1 MNHEKASRMTTW
13 KRMIRM
19 AISLGALYWVV
30 ASAADVFVFREGTLI
45 EEIFTLDP
53 HKIWMRSLVLG
64 ALILLSIYA
73 LSIISERKKVEG
85 ALRES
90 EKKHRTLVEQSLQGL
105 AVIQDYQVVFA
116 NSATAEITGFTVD
129 ELLSLAPERVQE
141 IIHSDDRTVAWD
153 RFRDRM
159 TGKAVDSR
167 HDYRL
172 VRKDGTVRWIEMFS
186 ASIEYR
192 GKPASQ
198 AAFID
203 ITERRRAEER
213 LRESEESYRD
223 LFDNASD
230 LIQSVDE
237 KGKFVYVNKKWKEVL
252 GYSDEEIKTLSL
264 ADILRADQ
272 VPHCMDLFKGVVGGE
287 TLDSVEVVF
296 VAKGGREIF
305 ASGSVNPK
313 MKDGKFVATR
323 AIFRD
328 VTERKQAEEAVRVSE
343 ERLRQIAENVGEGFF
358 LSDASDN
365 SAIYVSPAYEK
376 IWGRPVDKAYADPQ
390 FWLEAVH
397 PEDRERVNAY
407 VEKHARGKIEF
418 SQEYRIQWP
427 DGSIRWVRDRVY
439 PVKNESGEIH
449 RIVGVTDDITERR
462 RAEDALRET
471 NALLN
476 TLVQAIPDVVY
487 VKDIQGRN
495 LLVNRAYEELVNL
508 SQGEIIGKPD
518 EQILP
523 ARLAAQCRQSD
534 GDAMKQRQPVR
545 CEELS
550 ITEEGEE
557 VFFET
562 IKAPLLD
569 DQGNMLGLV
578 GVSRDITERKRVEG
592 MLTKAKE
599 QAEEANRL
607 KSQFLANMSHEIRT
621 PMNAIIGM
629 TDITLDTE
637 LTDEQRDYLIT
648 VKQSAR
654 ALLELLNDILDLS
667 KIEADKIEWETIDF
681 DLRVTVEGVADTLVR
696 KASDKGIELA
706 CMIHHQVPSL
716 LRGDPGRLRQILMN
730 LAGNAV
736 KFTERGEVVITVEVE
751 EETEKKASLVISVTD
766 TGVGIPQEK
775 QKKIF
780 ESFTQADGSTTRKYG
795 GTGLGLSICKRL
807 VELMNGRIGV
817 ESQPGK
823 GSRFWFKVAL
833 EKQQSTDDDSPV
845 VPPDIRGMRMMVVD
859 DNKTNRIIL
868 AKILESFGCSPE
880 AVEGGK
886 EALQTLKKAAHGEK
900 LFDLVFLDML
910 MPGMDGE
917 ETLKAI
923 KADPDIRD
931 LVVIML
937 TSMGVRGD
945 AASLQALGCAGYL
958 LKPVKQSQLF
968 DTIITVL
975 SRQGAKAENQPVK
988 IVTRHTVAD
997 KRRRRT
1003 HILLAEDNPMNQKL
1017 AVALLKKA
1025 GYSIE
1030 AVENGK
1036 LAVEAVNRKPYD
1048 LILMDV
1054 QMPEMDGFE
1063 ATKVIRQRKDER
1075 RNTPIVAMTA
1085 HAMKGDRE
1093 RCLGAGMDDYVS
1105 KPIEPQELLD
1115 AIKKWVTSEADDQEG
1130 TEAVRG
1136 HENLRSADP
1145 IVNIEAVLQNRF
1157 DGDAGFFAEMLREF
1171 LGYASK
1177 ELENLE
1183 RSLGTN
1189 DCKTVETEAHGL
1201 KGAAGNLGA
1210 RRIAELSLDLE
1221 LAGRTG
1227 ELSGAS
1233 ATLENLRAELKRMR
1247 EYVDKWLGERT
1258 ALQFQTAQK
1267 NQNPAEQT

>member
-1 MNHEKASRMTTW
+1 MNNEKAYRMATW

-19 AISLGALYWVV
+19 AIGLGALYWVMT
-30 ASAADVFVFREGTLI
+30 SAVDVFIFREGTLI

-53 HKIWMRSLVLG
+53 HKVWMRSLVLG

-73 LSIISERKKVEG
+73 LSIISERKKAEG

-105 AVIQDYQVVFA
+105 AIIQDYHVLFA
-116 NSATAEITGFTVD
+116 NSAAAEITGFTVD
-129 ELLSLAPERVQE
+129 ELLSLDPQQVQE
-141 IIHSDDRTVAWD
+141 IIHSDDRTVAWG

-159 TGKAVDSR
+159 AGKAVDSR
-167 HDYRL
+167 HEYRL
-172 VRKDGTVRWIEMFS
+172 VRKDGSVHWIEMFS
-186 ASIEYR
+186 ASIEYW
-192 GKPASQ
+192 GKPALQ

-203 ITERRRAEER
+203 ITERKLAEER
-213 LRESEESYRD
+213 LRESEERYRD

-237 KGKFVYVNKKWKEVL
+237 NGRFVYVNKKWKEVL
-252 GYSDEEIKTLSL
+252 GYSDEEIKKLSL
-264 ADILRADQ
+264 ADILREDQ
-272 VPHCMDLFKGVVGGE
+272 IGHCMGLFKRVVGGE
-287 TLDSVEVVF
+287 TLDNVEVVF
-296 VAKGGREIF
+296 VTKGGREIF
-305 ASGSVNPK
+305 ASGSVNPR
-313 MKDGKFVATR
+313 MKHGEFVATR

-328 VTERKQAEEAVRVSE
+328 VTERKQAGEAVRMSE

-376 IWGRPVDKAYADPQ
+376 IWGRPVEKAYTDPQ
-390 FWLEAVH
+390 AWLEAVH

-407 VEKHARGKIEF
+407 IEKHGRGKVEF

-427 DGSIRWVRDRVY
+427 DGTIRWVRDRVY
-439 PVKNESGEIH
+439 PVKDESGEIH
-449 RIVGVTDDITERR
+449 RIVGVTDDITERK
-462 RAEDALRET
+462 RAEDALKET

-487 VKDIQGRN
+487 VKDNQGRN

-508 SQGEIIGKPD
+508 SQGEMIGKPD

-523 ARLAAQCRQSD
+523 ARLAAQCRRSD
-534 GDAMKQRQPVR
+534 EDVMKQGQPVR

-550 ITEEGEE
+550 ITEKGEE

-569 DQGNMLGLV
+569 DRGNMLGLV
-578 GVSRDITERKRVEG
+578 GVSRDITERKRAEG

-629 TDITLDTE
+629 TDIVLDTD
-637 LTDEQRDYLIT
+637 LTDEQRDYLST
-648 VKQSAR
+648 VKHSAR

-667 KIEADKIEWETIDF
+667 KIEADKIELETIDF
-681 DLRVTVEGVADTLVR
+681 DLRVTVEGVADTLAR
-696 KASDKGIELA
+696 KAGEKGLELA
-706 CMIHHQVPSL
+706 CMIHHQVPSR

-736 KFTERGEVVITVEVE
+736 KFTDRGEVVISVEVE
-751 EETEKKASLVISVTD
+751 QETDEKAWLLVSVSD
-766 TGVGIPQEK
+766 TGMGISQEK
-775 QKKIF
+775 QERIF

-807 VELMNGRIGV
+807 VELMGGQIGL

-823 GSRFWFKVAL
+823 GSRFWFKIAL
-833 EKQQSTDDDSPV
+833 EKQQSTDDDFLV
-845 VPPDIRGMRMMVVD
+845 IPPDIRGMRMLVVD
-859 DNKTNRIIL
+859 DNQTNRTIL
-868 AKILESFGCSPE
+868 AKMLESFGCSPE
-880 AVEGGK
+880 VVESGK
-886 EALQTLKKAAHGEK
+886 QALERLKRAAHGEK
-900 LFDLVFLDML
+900 LFDLVLLDMQ
-910 MPGMDGE
+910 MPGMDGV
-917 ETLKAI
+917 ETLSAI
-923 KADPDIRD
+923 KADPDVKD
-931 LVVIML
+931 MVVIML
-937 TSMGVRGD
+937 TSIGVRGD
-945 AASLQALGCAGYL
+945 AARLEAMGCAGYL

-975 SRQGAKAENQPVK
+975 SRQESEPQDRPFK

-997 KRRRRT
+997 VKRRRTR
-1003 HILLAEDNPMNQKL
+1003 ILLAEDNPMNQKL

-1025 GYSIE
+1025 GYTVD

-1036 LAVEAVNRKPYD
+1036 LAVEALNRKYYD

-1063 ATKVIRQRKDER
+1063 ATKAIREKKDER
-1075 RNTPIVAMTA
+1075 RNVPILAMTA

-1115 AIKKWVTSEADDQEG
+1115 AIKKWVANEADEQEV
-1130 TEAVRG
+1130 TEAAVRQ
-1136 HENLRSADP
+1136 HSRVSDP
-1145 IVNIEAVLQNRF
+1145 IVNIEVILENRF
-1157 DGDAGFFAEMLREF
+1157 DGDVGFFAEMLREF
-1171 LGYASK
+1171 LGYAPK
-1177 ELENLE
+1177 QLANLG
-1183 RSLGTN
+1183 RSLGAN
-1189 DCKTVETEAHGL
+1189 DNKIVETEAHSL
-1201 KGAAGNLGA
+1201 KGAASNLGA
-1210 RRIAELSLDLE
+1210 RRIAELALELE

-1227 ELSGAS
+1227 NLSTAP
-1233 ATLENLRAELKRMR
+1233 ATLENLRAEFKHMR

-1258 ALQFQTAQK
+1258 ALQFEAPRK
-1267 NQNPAEQT
+1267 NQTPAGQT

>member
-1 MNHEKASRMTTW
+1 MNNEKAYRMATW

-19 AISLGALYWVV
+19 AIGLGALYWVMT
-30 ASAADVFVFREGTLI
+30 SAVDVFIFREGTLI

-53 HKIWMRSLVLG
+53 HKVWMRSLVLG
-64 ALILLSIYA
+64 SLILLSIYA
-73 LSIISERKKVEG
+73 LSIISERKKAEG

-105 AVIQDYQVVFA
+105 AVVQDYLVVFA
-116 NSATAEITGFTVD
+116 NSAAAEITGFTVD
-129 ELLSLAPERVQE
+129 ELLSMSPQAVRE
-141 IIHSDDRTVAWD
+141 IIHSEDRRLAWD

-159 TGKAVDSR
+159 AGETPDSR
-167 HDYRL
+167 HEYRL

-192 GKPASQ
+192 GKPALQ

-203 ITERRRAEER
+203 ITERRLAEER
-213 LRESEESYRD
+213 LRESEERYRD

-252 GYSDEEIKTLSL
+252 GYSDEEVTNLSL
-264 ADILRADQ
+264 IDILREDQ
-272 VPHCMDLFKGVVGGE
+272 IPHCMSLFNRVMGGK
-287 TLDSVEVVF
+287 TLDNVEVVF
-296 VAKGGREIF
+296 VTKGGKEIF
-305 ASGSVNPK
+305 ASGSVNPR
-313 MKDGKFVATR
+313 MKDGEFVATR

-376 IWGRPVDKAYADPQ
+376 IWGRPVEKAYADPQ
-390 FWLEAVH
+390 AWLEAVH

-407 VEKHARGKIEF
+407 IDKHGRGKIQF

-427 DGSIRWVRDRVY
+427 DGTIRWVRDRVY
-439 PVKNESGEIH
+439 PVKNESGHIG
-449 RIVGVTDDITERR
+449 RIVGVTDDITERK
-462 RAEDALRET
+462 RAEDALREA

-487 VKDIQGRN
+487 VKDYQGRN

-508 SQGEIIGKPD
+508 SQREMIGKYD
-518 EQILP
+518 QQVLP

-534 GDAMKQRQPVR
+534 EEVMKQRQSVR

-550 ITEEGEE
+550 TTEKGEQ

-569 DQGNMLGLV
+569 DQGNLLGLV
-578 GVSRDITERKRVEG
+578 GVSRDITERKRAEG

-629 TDITLDTE
+629 TDIVLDTD
-637 LTDEQRDYLIT
+637 LTDEQRDYLST
-648 VKQSAR
+648 VKHSAR

-667 KIEADKIEWETIDF
+667 KIEADKIELETIDF
-681 DLRVTVEGVADTLVR
+681 DLRVTVEGVADTLAR
-696 KASDKGIELA
+696 RASEKGLELA
-706 CMIHHQVPSL
+706 CMIHHQVPSR

-736 KFTERGEVVITVEVE
+736 KFTDRGEVVISVEVE
-751 EETEKKASLVISVTD
+751 QETEQRAWLVVSVAD
-766 TGVGIPQEK
+766 TGMGISQEK
-775 QKKIF
+775 QEKIF

-807 VELMNGRIGV
+807 VELMGGQIGV
-817 ESQPGK
+817 QSQPGK

-833 EKQQSTDDDSPV
+833 EKQQSTDEDFLV
-845 VPPDIRGMRMMVVD
+845 IPPDIRGMRMLVVD
-859 DNKTNRIIL
+859 DNRTNRTIL
-868 AKILESFGCSPE
+868 AKMLESFGCSPE
-880 AVEGGK
+880 VVESGRQ
-886 EALQTLKKAAHGEK
+886 ALETLKRAVHGEK
-900 LFDLVFLDML
+900 LFDLVLLDMQ
-910 MPGMDGE
+910 MPEMDGV

-931 LVVIML
+931 MVVIML

-945 AASLQALGCAGYL
+945 AARLEAMGCAGYL

-975 SRQGAKAENQPVK
+975 SRRESKLQDTPFK

-997 KRRRRT
+997 VKRRRTR
-1003 HILLAEDNPMNQKL
+1003 ILLAEDNPMNQKL

-1025 GYSIE
+1025 GYTVD

-1036 LAVEAVNRKPYD
+1036 LAVEALNRKYYD
-1048 LILMDV
+1048 LVLMDV

-1063 ATKVIRQRKDER
+1063 ATKAIREKKDER
-1075 RNTPIVAMTA
+1075 RNIPILAMTA

-1115 AIKKWVTSEADDQEG
+1115 AIKKWVRADADEQEG
-1130 TEAVRG
+1130 TEAGVRQQS
-1136 HENLRSADP
+1136 RVCDP

-1157 DGDAGFFAEMLREF
+1157 DGDIDFFAEMLREF
-1171 LGYASK
+1171 LAYAPK
-1177 ELENLE
+1177 QLENLE
-1183 RSLGTN
+1183 RSLDASDGRV
-1189 DCKTVETEAHGL
+1189 VESEAHSL

-1210 RRIAELSLDLE
+1210 RRIAELALEME

-1227 ELSGAS
+1227 ELSTAPV
-1233 ATLENLRAELKRMR
+1233 ALENLRSELKRVQ

-1258 ALQFQTAQK
+1258 DPQAEAARRNQT
-1267 NQNPAEQT
+1267 PAGQT